1 VVVVGSVGNER
12 KGKGR
17 REFVLDEVYDLGGRV
32 M

>member
-1 VVVVGSVGNER
+1 MGSIGNER